1 MAHSPSDK
9 PSLVLRS
16 YEKKVRRIT
25 SGRYV
30 TQKLNQQGKPFI
42 VFCSNEF
49 CPAYLYAEGAL
60 PYWTEDCEVKLGV
73 VRCPLCGAPMVRP
86 DSPLDRQVIET

>member
-9 PSLVLRS
+9 PGLVLRS

-42 VFCSNEF
+42 VFCSNL
-49 CPAYLYAEGAL
+49 A
-60 PYWTEDCEVKLGV
+60 
-73 VRCPLCGAPMVRP
+73 APP
-86 DSPLDRQVIET
+86 SP